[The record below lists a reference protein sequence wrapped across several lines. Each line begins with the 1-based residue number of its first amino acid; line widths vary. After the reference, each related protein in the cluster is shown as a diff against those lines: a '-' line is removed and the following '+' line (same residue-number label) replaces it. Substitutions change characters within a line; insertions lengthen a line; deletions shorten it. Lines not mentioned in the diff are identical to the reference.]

1 MSINDP
7 LLKELKSFASCL
19 LRNGGKSVTD
29 NNETLYPFCMCV
41 ETVLQRGLSYIHGP
55 FGLIKTPQSWT
66 WLEQIAQRYPG
77 APYSYVSSVN
87 EVRNSKKVTTPV
99 GKLRLL
105 IRVCLVRKCLHV
117 PVELIVRHHAAAG
130 VYTSGSILSDEIRG
144 EILLS
149 TLMPCSLLNFNL
161 DLDNSSFLD
170 HTWVLPSCITTEFV
184 PCKALGLTLNFVG
197 GRALIMHVKEGSVSA
212 ENGLIKTGDILDEL
226 NGVHVTNSTRK
237 KLASIMKKSIAKP
250 ITVRIIKAFLH
261 EPDIIYP
268 PILTLLLQAHLDPNE
283 LVRLHKENALGQSL
297 TKQVSQ
303 DAPRKELV
311 SNSHGKPSVMST
323 CDKTSPGI
331 PVMYVGAIETGS
343 KGDVKQ
349 IMPAIARILK
359 ERDCIKKLVVIEIL
373 EIGIR
378 VLDEASGIVL
388 QNPSYMEISS
398 CGLTVHFPN
407 YFAYI
412 SGEKS
417 CSTAKS
423 FTCHIFYSTNEEQVQ
438 TILRCIETFLLIVV
452 DPKKNVCK

>member
-303 DAPRKELV
+303 DAP
-311 SNSHGKPSVMST
+311 
-323 CDKTSPGI
+323 SPGI

-438 TILRCIETFLLIVV
+438 TILRCIGQGFQRTHFAV
-452 DPKKNVCK
+452 

>member
-438 TILRCIETFLLIVV
+438 TILRCIGQGFQRTHFAV
-452 DPKKNVCK
+452 

>member
-130 VYTSGSILSDEIRG
+130 VYTTGSILSDEIRG

-184 PCKALGLTLNFVG
+184 PCKALGLTLNFVD

-237 KLASIMKKSIAKP
+237 KLASIMRKSTAKP

-303 DAPRKELV
+303 DAP
-311 SNSHGKPSVMST
+311 
-323 CDKTSPGI
+323 SPGI

-398 CGLTVHFPN
+398 CGLTIHFPN

-438 TILRCIETFLLIVV
+438 TILRCIGQGFQRTHFAV
-452 DPKKNVCK
+452 

>member
-303 DAPRKELV
+303 DAP
-311 SNSHGKPSVMST
+311 
-323 CDKTSPGI
+323 SPGI

-438 TILRCIETFLLIVV
+438 TILRCIARAQHLSWYLYLVFSL
-452 DPKKNVCK
+452 

>member
-7 LLKELKSFASCL
+7 LLKELKSFAACL
-19 LRNGGKSVTD
+19 LKVGGKCVTD
-29 NNETLYPFCMCV
+29 SNETLYPFCMCV
-41 ETVLQRGLSYIHGP
+41 ETVFQRGLSYTHGP

-66 WLEQIAQRYPG
+66 WLEQLAQRYPS

-87 EVRNSKKVTTPV
+87 EVRNSKKVTTPL

-105 IRVCLVRKCLHV
+105 IRVCLVKKCLHV
-117 PVELIVRHHAAAG
+117 PVEFIVRHHAASG

-149 TLMPCSLLNFNL
+149 TLMPCSLLSFNL
-161 DLDNSSFLD
+161 DLNNSSFLD
-170 HTWVLPSCITTEFV
+170 HTWMLPSCITTEFV
-184 PCKALGLTLNFVG
+184 PCKVLGLTLNFVG
-197 GRALIMHVKEGSVSA
+197 GRALIMHIKEGSVSA

-237 KLASIMKKSIAKP
+237 KLAAIMRKSAAKP
-250 ITVRIIKAFLH
+250 ITVRIIKAFLQ

-268 PILTLLLQAHLDPNE
+268 PILTLLLQAHLDPKE
-283 LVRLHKENALGQSL
+283 LVRLHKENALGQNL

-303 DAPRKELV
+303 DAP
-311 SNSHGKPSVMST
+311 
-323 CDKTSPGI
+323 SPGI
-331 PVMYVGAIETGS
+331 PVLYVGAIETGN

-359 ERDCIKKLVVIEIL
+359 EGDGVKKRVVFEIL

-378 VLDEASGIVL
+378 VLDEASGTVL

-423 FTCHIFYSTNEEQVQ
+423 FTCHIFYSTNEEKVQ
-438 TILRCIETFLLIVV
+438 SILRCIGQGFQRTHFAV
-452 DPKKNVCK
+452 